1 MGSRKDSRPQGF
13 NGSKLEGCDVEEK
26 PEVLCTGAMKE
37 EMSSVLNGTTEV
49 TKARVIC
56 SSRAQPRVSVKF
68 VLMDKPEEGTTA
80 GGREIMPNE
89 GGKSIVRQMGEG

>member
-1 MGSRKDSRPQGF
+1 MED
-13 NGSKLEGCDVEEK
+13 N

-37 EMSSVLNGTTEV
+37 EVSSILNGIAEV
-49 TKARVIC
+49 TETGVVC
-56 SSRAQPRVSVKF
+56 SSRAQPRMSVKF